1 MRSHFLIG
9 LSLGIAIFSRVAN
22 ADSSGTGFFVTQD
35 GLVVTN
41 FHVIEGANSIT
52 ITRFNGKQ
60 STATP
65 VVLDRANDIAILQ
78 VDEASQETV
87 LQVRHSSTANRGTD
101 LLTIGFPLTSIQG
114 KEPKV
119 TSGILSSLSGLD
131 DDPRHFQISVP
142 VQPGNSG
149 GPLIAKDGAVIGIV
163 TSKLNAIGVVR
174 ATGDIPQNVNF
185 AVKSAYLTELFSNR
199 VIESRVKA
207 IFKPGL
213 NLSTEEIVRRSLN
226 AVVLINAKTSTKPN
240 SLPPTSSSPHPNDT
254 APIPSNLDFG
264 NVKFST
270 NEGYLEVSD
279 IAYNHLSAR
288 TTLRIGDRILG
299 CMKGNEVYTGPT
311 RVYTINDLEKC
322 KLTTPVKSLS
332 PQAPDIYQYM
342 FRIVRLSRENVG
354 SIIK

>member
-1 MRSHFLIG
+1 MAG
-9 LSLGIAIFSRVAN
+9 T
-22 ADSSGTGFFVTQD
+22 SGTGFFVSQD

-41 FHVIEGANSIT
+41 FHVIEDAKSIT

-60 STATP
+60 STATA

-149 GPLIAKDGAVIGIV
+149 GPLIAKDGTVIGIV

-207 IFKPGL
+207 TFKPGP

-226 AVVLINAKTSTKPN
+226 AVVLINVQTSTKSTPP
-240 SLPPTSSSPHPNDT
+240 PPTSNTPRPNDT
-254 APIPSNLDFG
+254 APTPSNLDFG
-264 NVKFST
+264 NVKFVN

-279 IAYNHLSAR
+279 IAYNHPSAR
-288 TTLRIGDRILG
+288 TTLRIGDRIVG
-299 CMKGNEVYTGPT
+299 CMKGNEVYSGPT
-311 RVYTINDLEKC
+311 RVYTVNDLKKC
-322 KLTTPVKSLS
+322 MVTTPVKSFM
-332 PQAPDIYQYM
+332 PEAPDIYQYM
-342 FRIVRLSRENVG
+342 FRIVRLSRETVG